1 MGTMG
6 MQRIF
11 VSPSS
16 VPAGQVSFL
25 ALNTGLLNHELVVV
39 PLAQGQFPGQRAVGP
54 DGKVDKGGS
63 MGEASRTCGADKGD
77 EQSNNPG
84 IASGTTGWTTITLP
98 PGGDEWLA
106 PSPSPPWPA
115 VPDRHDEHGV
125 GTFIWPPV
133 GTSTWPPVG
142 LFHGHGQ
149 PGHPGTTIYAWC
161 WRPGPH
167 ILNGALDLLSLRFA
181 QLHRVFY
188 RHF

>member
-1 MGTMG
+1 MGMMGTMG

-106 PSPSPPWPA
+106 PSPSPPGPA

-125 GTFIWPPV
+125 GTLSGHQWGPP
-133 GTSTWPPVG
+133 
-142 LFHGHGQ
+142 LGHQ
-149 PGHPGTTIYAWC
+149 W
-161 WRPGPH
+161 
-167 ILNGALDLLSLRFA
+167 GASLCVKRHLRLLPKTLARCGFRRRA
-181 QLHRVFY
+181 
-188 RHF
+188 